1 MSQMRIAVIGA
12 GIMGSGIAQAT
23 ATHGYRTYCYDLSEE
38 QIKVAR
44 ELVVDGRYGLR
55 RAVERNKIS
64 PERARAAQERLS
76 FGTDLAEAL
85 DSADLVVECIPEDLG
100 LKTRMFRRLDEM
112 APPEAILT
120 SNTSGH
126 PICALAGATTRP
138 EKVMGWHWSS
148 PAPVMPLAELVV
160 TPQTS
165 QETVDAV
172 VQVAASCGK
181 NPVVVKENPFVWG
194 FVGNRVLTAMVRE
207 AQRVVDEGLA
217 TKDQVDQIVVD
228 GFRWPVGPFALVDG
242 SASGWGENRS
252 STAPPKDAPWK
263 RG

>member
-1 MSQMRIAVIGA
+1 MSDMRIAVIGA
-12 GIMGSGIAQAT
+12 GVMGSGIAQTT
-23 ATHGYRTYCYDLSEE
+23 ATYGYRTHCYDLSED
-38 QIKVAR
+38 QIRAAR
-44 ELVVDGRYGLR
+44 ELVVNGRYGLD

-64 PERARAAQERLS
+64 PEWARAAQERLS

-85 DSADLVVECIPEDLG
+85 DSADLVIEAIPEDLG

-148 PAPVMPLAELVV
+148 PPPVMPLAELVV

-165 QETVDAV
+165 QATVDAV
-172 VQVAASCGK
+172 VQVATACGK

-194 FVGNRVLTAMVRE
+194 FVGNRLLTAMVRE

-217 TKDQVDQIVVD
+217 SKEQVDQIVVD
-228 GFRWPVGPFALVDG
+228 GYRWPVGPFAMMEG
-242 SASGWGENRS
+242 ASSGWGEKRS
-252 STAPPKDAPWK
+252 PSTAPEGAPWK